1 MSEKNYFITPKGY
14 RYHFYISCNYL
25 KGRKFNKVSLIQ
37 AKRLTKGPC
46 CSCQR
51 LYEKSCGNINNYN
64 NNKEEEEEDDEKE
77 QNDFNNNIINL
88 NLNNEINNINEENN
102 IEKNKFDNVKSEKKR
117 SNRNNK
123 KIEEKKELDNNS
135 SSSYSKSS
143 DSLDKNKKNKNREN
157 KAPFISNDISGI
169 KPNTQFFE
177 NSKVDIEISK
187 EGIENDLIINNY
199 KENNNIKDYI
209 NNKKINKINN
219 ISISSDEI
227 EEEEEDEKDENNN
240 ININNKRIE
249 NEKEDENDNNN
260 INNNINENEYN
271 YNNININNKVNEK
284 EEANDNNNININN
297 NIDENEKEE
306 EKEVIIEN
314 NKNNNSIENMKK
326 LKYFLNPNLP
336 KKDLNW
342 TSKDFIIL
350 KETNSS
356 SSLIFFHDTSP
367 IADPFDKNINILSK
381 KTDKIDKGFFKFKFE
396 ITPYKEL
403 KEPMQISI
411 GFEINYFEEE
421 NKLKKENTK
430 MNLFYETI
438 SIIQNFVV
446 YKKTNLVHVF
456 INIPN
461 GKLFVLGDDELKKR
475 NNKIFLNSEN
485 TEIIFLKNFKGIQKE
500 FIKDVR
506 AIFKY
511 NKNCLKLVNIDL
523 LNNDKN

>member
-14 RYHFYISCNYL
+14 RYHLYISCNYL

-46 CSCQR
+46 CFCQR
-51 LYEKSCGNINNYN
+51 LYEKSCCNINNYN

-88 NLNNEINNINEENN
+88 NLNKEINNINEENN

-240 ININNKRIE
+240 ININNK
-249 NEKEDENDNNN
+249 
-260 INNNINENEYN
+260 
-271 YNNININNKVNEK
+271 VNEK

-297 NIDENEKEE
+297 NKDENEKEE

-403 KEPMQISI
+403 KEPIQISI

>member
-51 LYEKSCGNINNYN
+51 LYEKSCGNKNNYN

-260 INNNINENEYN
+260 INNNI
-271 YNNININNKVNEK
+271 
-284 EEANDNNNININN
+284 
-297 NIDENEKEE
+297 DENEKEE

-356 SSLIFFHDTSP
+356 SSIIFFHDTSP

-403 KEPMQISI
+403 KDPIQISI